1 MYFKMSLII
10 FYSLMYFLFMMMYFD
25 LFIEWEIFMSNSL
38 DFGFIMILDWMSM
51 VFLFILFIISLSVII
66 YSKEYMYDDKFNNRF
81 IILIMLFIL
90 SMVFLIISPNFIMVL
105 LGWDGLGLISFCLIS
120 FYQNVKSLNASI
132 ITFFFNRMGDSFIYV
147 MLFFI
152 LKINS
157 YNFYFY
163 EINKFGSLSLMCL
176 FFACMTKSAQVPFS
190 VWLPLAMAAPTPV
203 SSLVHSSTLVTSGV
217 FLLIRFE
224 SYIYLNSFF
233 EVLFVITLLLSSISA
248 CLENDMKKIIALS
261 TLSQLSLMMVM
272 LMEGFLEVCFLHLL
286 VHAAIK
292 CLLFLCSGYI
302 IHSFNSEQDIRMLS
316 SFVSF
321 YPVMIGYLNIS
332 FMSLMGLPFLSA
344 YYTKDF
350 FLEIMYLYSFNSLFV
365 MVMIYFS
372 IMLTVLYSFRLI
384 YNLNFSW
391 FYFSPWVNFFK
402 DYNFIISLFI
412 LLFISLV
419 MGSLMMWMI
428 SLSMNLFL
436 LNLWV
441 KLFVY
446 FIMFYGYFISFNKFK
461 SIYFQNLFFFEDL
474 INQNK
479 YFYLWMNLF
488 NKMVEIGW
496 GEKIG
501 GMSIYLNYK
510 NMVMNYFNFHLL
522 KSQYIFIFFIIFM
535 FYLI

>member
-1 MYFKMSLII
+1 MYFKMSLVI
-10 FYSLMYFLFMMMYFD
+10 FYSLMYMLFMMMYFD

-38 DFGFIMILDWMSM
+38 DFGFIMILDWMS
-51 VFLFILFIISLSVII
+51 VIFLFILFIISLSVII

-224 SYIYLNSFF
+224 SYIYLNCFF

-372 IMLTVLYSFRLI
+372 IMLTVMYSFRLI

-412 LLFISLV
+412 LLSISLV

-436 LNLWV
+436 FNLWV

-446 FIMFYGYFISFNKFK
+446 FIMFYGYFISFYKFK